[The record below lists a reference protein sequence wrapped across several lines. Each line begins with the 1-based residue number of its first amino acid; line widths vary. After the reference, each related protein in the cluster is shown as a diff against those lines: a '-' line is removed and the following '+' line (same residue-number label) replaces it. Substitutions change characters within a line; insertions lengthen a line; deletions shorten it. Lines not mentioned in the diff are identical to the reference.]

1 MEYFYEIVEYYDG
14 FPIKAFIHSVEGF
27 KTHWHN
33 VIEILLVLEGEVNI
47 GVGDKEYTLNEN
59 DLILI
64 NRNQVHNISRTKSD
78 NTLLALQIDPSMFS
92 NYCPEFSKMIFNC
105 KSFIYDLQE
114 QNAFD
119 IIRHY
124 MAKVVWEYNKKK
136 QGYQLIIASQV
147 YLLAAHLVNN
157 FASGIVGEE
166 EKEINDKNLA
176 RLQRILIH
184 INENLENKIT
194 LKDIAETEHLS
205 YYYLSRLIKENLGMS
220 FQDYLNILRL
230 NKAVRLLLSSNK
242 TITEISYE
250 SGFANTKL
258 FNKLFK
264 ETFYCSPS
272 EYKKTYDKVSISSEN
287 KYYSIDSDTERGR
300 TYLDVD
306 RSAGLKKLF
315 TYLKPSYIQD
325 YEVDNYKRNMKNI
338 SVNINDKEKDF
349 EHYWKK
355 LITYTRASEGLRKVW
370 QLQLKEV
377 QKEIKF
383 EYIRFHG
390 IFSDDMMVCNLTYS
404 GNIEYNWTYIDQLFD
419 FFKEVNIKPFIELGF
434 MPSELKKTDETVFW
448 WQGNISQPKDIKQ
461 WTNLVKEFIKH
472 CINRYGLEEVETWY
486 FEVWNEPDL
495 ENVFWIG
502 GKKEYFEF
510 YKETYLAVK
519 SISNKLKVG
528 GPSINYQAIPQ
539 NTWLE
544 DFIVYCNKDDISLDF
559 ISIHIYPESY
569 ASQKKPENIVWGLYE
584 GTEPEELLSDRTGVK
599 RIYFDRN
606 NTYHTLNSLNG
617 KIERYMNYKPEVH
630 ITEWNASAY
639 SRNLIHD
646 TCFVATF
653 IISNILKSIGI
664 VDSLGYWTFTD
675 INEESK
681 AGISAF
687 HGGFGLINNNG
698 LKKPAYYAYYLL
710 SKLGTEIIQQGEE
723 YIITKK
729 DKDVQILAYNYA
741 YFDDLFLNGDTSAL
755 TNTERYSVY
764 EWKPDK
770 HIEIN
775 IFGLSGN
782 YKITRYQ
789 LNRENGSVFDEW
801 VKMGMPEN
809 MTQEELEYLGG
820 KGRPNIVV
828 EYLKIKEEYKE
839 RLYIP
844 VHGIE
849 LITLE
854 KKI

>member
-1 MEYFYEIVEYYDG
+1 MEYFYEIVEQYDG
-14 FPIKAFIHSVEGF
+14 FPVRAFIHSVEGF

-47 GVGDKEYTLNEN
+47 GVGDKKYILKE
-59 DLILI
+59 DDFILI
-64 NRNQVHNISRTKSD
+64 NNNEVHNIIRGKGE
-78 NTLLALQIDPSMFS
+78 NILLAIQIDPNMFS
-92 NYCPEFSKMIFNC
+92 KYFSEFSKMTFDC
-105 KSFIYDLQE
+105 KSFTYSEDEQE
-114 QNAFD
+114 EFD

-136 QGYQLIIASQV
+136 QGYQFVIASQV

-157 FASGIVGEE
+157 FTSGIVDEE
-166 EKEINDKNLA
+166 KKEINDKNLG

-194 LKDIAETEHLS
+194 LKDIAEKEHLS

-242 TITEISYE
+242 AITEISYE

-272 EYKKTYDKVSISSEN
+272 EYKKIYDKISISSEN
-287 KYYSIDSDTERGR
+287 KYYSLNSNTERSK

-306 RSAGLKKLF
+306 RNAGFKKLF
-315 TYLKPSYIQD
+315 TYLKPSYIQN
-325 YEVDNYKRNMKNI
+325 YEVNNYKRDIENI

-461 WTNLVKEFIKH
+461 WTSLVKEFIRH

-502 GKKEYFEF
+502 GQKKYFEF
-510 YKETYLAVK
+510 YRETYLAVK

-544 DFIVYCNKDDISLDF
+544 DFIVYCNKNHIPLDF

-569 ASQKKPENIVWGLYE
+569 ASQKEPGNIVWGLYE

-599 RIYFDRN
+599 RIYFDKN
-606 NTYHTLNSLNG
+606 NTYHTLNSLNS
-617 KIERYMNYKPEVH
+617 KIEKHINYKPEVH

-675 INEESK
+675 INEEAK
-681 AGISAF
+681 AGISVF

-770 HIEIN
+770 HIEVN
-775 IFGLSGN
+775 ISELSGD

-809 MTQEELEYLGG
+809 MTQEELEYLRG
-820 KGRPNIVV
+820 KGLPKITV
-828 EYLKIKEEYKE
+828 EYLKIKGEYKE

-844 VHGIE
+844 VHGVE
-849 LITLE
+849 LVTME